1 MLKLWNSYVSKYC
14 GEVKEEAFTTHTLVI
29 SVQSVMGRII
39 EAFGYSKWRLQDY
52 EGHKL
57 NNLGSMFKS
66 KCVAFTSLSEDL
78 ERLSWLIL

>member
-1 MLKLWNSYVSKYC
+1 
-14 GEVKEEAFTTHTLVI
+14 
-29 SVQSVMGRII
+29 MGRII
-39 EAFGYSKWRLQDY
+39 EAFGYNKWRLQDY